1 MAADAKQM
9 SKTERQTLIRLVKQR
24 FRLLETGLAARRSQ
38 LERVTRD
45 EVIAEHEAEA
55 KQWKQRFEDE
65 VVEPIN
71 RLIQEGYDL
80 IKEAEKAGFQRTGY
94 GWHNMTTRVG
104 DYQREGA
111 RFVPADLDRTVR
123 ERMVEKIGDKPMSKY
138 ALELEESKLVEQL
151 LVGDLGSDDAKEFL
165 GQIPTL
171 EGLIPLPNGG
181 ANRALLAGD
190 ED

>member
-24 FRLLETGLAARRSQ
+24 FKLLETGLAARPSQ
-38 LERVTRD
+38 LDRITRQ

-55 KQWKQRFEDE
+55 KVWKQRFEDE
-65 VVEPIN
+65 VLAPMRALIVEGESMI
-71 RLIQEGYDL
+71 R
-80 IKEAEKAGFQRTGY
+80 EAHQAGFERSGY
-94 GWHNMTTRVG
+94 GWHGLHTRLSDVQG
-104 DYQREGA
+104 EQNN
-111 RFVPADLDRTVR
+111 FVPTDLEKTVR

-165 GQIPTL
+165 AQVPTL

-181 ANRALLAGD
+181 ANKAMLSGD
-190 ED
+190 D